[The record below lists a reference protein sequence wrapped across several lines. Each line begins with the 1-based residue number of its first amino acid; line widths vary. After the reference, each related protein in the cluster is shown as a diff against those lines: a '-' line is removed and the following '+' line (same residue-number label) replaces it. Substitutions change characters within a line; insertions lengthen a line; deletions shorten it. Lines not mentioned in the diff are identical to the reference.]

1 MSFRPVNHRPS
12 QVEASENKGS
22 ASVAVSTVTQV
33 SPSDT
38 AVSYPLQ
45 KQTSSHSGSQA
56 TIHSSNSTESM
67 RVFTPPII
75 ERSASNGA
83 ASSGQG
89 SSQESQLLQLSQL
102 AAVQEKMPDFGARSS
117 VKRTADGAIKDARS
131 SPTASPPRPSSHSR
145 NVSGVSAASTT
156 SSHFT
161 DVSPPRKRSLPYIRC
176 PIREIATDASWYQ
189 LSWDL
194 KTRLTYA
201 MVKVQHGWQSRTIDE
216 VETLASRAGSPA
228 SSNSTIAGRARSS
241 ASPKVGTLHR
251 STPPGFHPQPV
262 SRRSIDGAVRGT
274 SASPREDSPSSRLQ
288 VSPSLAPPVSIQ
300 PHRNEPHPRRN
311 SDPKYTPSFLAPRSH
326 HDSPHTPAVASLH
339 ITPTNRNL
347 SAAAN
352 PMVISPTHNNREK
365 DAMEA
370 LLFMSSPGNSAN
382 MKTYQ
387 PGPQPMSSLRN
398 GATSAPSSQRKPLP
412 KSAPKRKGLPNGRP
426 VPSSQPLPASHAP
439 QKRVGFGTAPVHPTE
454 MDLDDPTSPPRHAAY
469 ARPALPT
476 MHKVNGLSASG
487 KHPLPSSGGLRKPER
502 ARQRLSLEHL
512 DEVLDRVAAE
522 DDSSD
527 SEGEIL
533 LPARRQDL
541 GTRY

>member
-12 QVEASENKGS
+12 QVEASDNKGS
-22 ASVAVSTVTQV
+22 ASVSVSTITQV
-33 SPSDT
+33 SPRDT

-45 KQTSSHSGSQA
+45 KQTSRHSGSQA
-56 TIHSSNSTESM
+56 TLHSSNSTESI

-75 ERSASNGA
+75 ERSGSNGA
-83 ASSGQG
+83 VSSGQG

-102 AAVQEKMPDFGARSS
+102 AAAQEKMPDYGARSS
-117 VKRTADGAIKDARS
+117 VKRAADGTVKDARS

-145 NVSGVSAASTT
+145 NVSAVSAASTA

-161 DVSPPRKRSLPYIRC
+161 D
-176 PIREIATDASWYQ
+176 

-194 KTRLTYA
+194 KTRLT
-201 MVKVQHGWQSRTIDE
+201 
-216 VETLASRAGSPA
+216 
-228 SSNSTIAGRARSS
+228 
-241 ASPKVGTLHR
+241 
-251 STPPGFHPQPV
+251 
-262 SRRSIDGAVRGT
+262 
-274 SASPREDSPSSRLQ
+274 
-288 VSPSLAPPVSIQ
+288 
-300 PHRNEPHPRRN
+300 
-311 SDPKYTPSFLAPRSH
+311 
-326 HDSPHTPAVASLH
+326 PHTPAVAPLL

-352 PMVISPTHNNREK
+352 PMVVSPTHNNREK

-426 VPSSQPLPASHAP
+426 VPSSQPLPASHSP
-439 QKRVGFGTAPVHPTE
+439 QKRVGFGSSPVHPSE
-454 MDLDDPTSPPRHAAY
+454 MDLDDPTSPRRHAAY
-469 ARPALPT
+469 VRPAVPS
-476 MHKVNGLSASG
+476 MHKVNGLSVNG
-487 KHPLPSSGGLRKPER
+487 RHPLPSSGGLRKPER
-502 ARQRLSLEHL
+502 PRQRLSLEHL

-533 LPARRQDL
+533 LPSRREGL

>member
-12 QVEASENKGS
+12 QVEASDNKGS
-22 ASVAVSTVTQV
+22 ASVSVSTITQV
-33 SPSDT
+33 SPRDT

-45 KQTSSHSGSQA
+45 KQTSRHSGSQA
-56 TIHSSNSTESM
+56 TLHSSNSTESI

-75 ERSASNGA
+75 ERSGSNGA
-83 ASSGQG
+83 VSSGQG

-102 AAVQEKMPDFGARSS
+102 AAAQEKMPDYGARSS
-117 VKRTADGAIKDARS
+117 VKRAADGTVKDARS

-145 NVSGVSAASTT
+145 NVSAVSAASTA

-161 DVSPPRKRSLPYIRC
+161 D
-176 PIREIATDASWYQ
+176 

-228 SSNSTIAGRARSS
+228 SSNSTIPGRGRSS
-241 ASPKVGTLHR
+241 ASPKIGTLHR
-251 STPPGFHPQPV
+251 STPPSFHPQPV
-262 SRRSIDGAVRGT
+262 SSRPVDGVPRGI
-274 SASPREDSPSSRLQ
+274 SASPKGDSPTSRLQ

-300 PHRNEPHPRRN
+300 PHRSEIHPRRN
-311 SDPKYTPSFLAPRSH
+311 SDPKYTPSFLAPRAH
-326 HDSPHTPAVASLH
+326 HDSPHTPAVAPLL

-352 PMVISPTHNNREK
+352 PMVVSPTHNNREK

-426 VPSSQPLPASHAP
+426 VPSSQPLPASHSP
-439 QKRVGFGTAPVHPTE
+439 QKRVGFGSSPVHPSE
-454 MDLDDPTSPPRHAAY
+454 MDLDDPTSPRRHAAY
-469 ARPALPT
+469 VRPAVPS
-476 MHKVNGLSASG
+476 MHKVNGLSVNG
-487 KHPLPSSGGLRKPER
+487 RHPLPSSGGLRKPER
-502 ARQRLSLEHL
+502 PRQRLSLEHL

-533 LPARRQDL
+533 LPSRREGL